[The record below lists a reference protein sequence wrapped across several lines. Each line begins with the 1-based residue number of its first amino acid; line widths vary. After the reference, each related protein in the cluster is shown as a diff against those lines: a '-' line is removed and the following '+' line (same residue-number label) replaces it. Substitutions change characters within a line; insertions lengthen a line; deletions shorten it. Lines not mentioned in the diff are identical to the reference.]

1 MAVDNKQIATDVL
14 ELVGG
19 AENVAVA
26 TNCMTRLRLTLKDNS
41 KADVEKIKKVKG
53 VLGCQFAGSQLQVI
67 IGQNVPKVL
76 AEFVAMSGVKQG
88 AAVDENLDA
97 PKEKFELKNL
107 PNIILDYLSGS
118 MTQLIPLLMAGG
130 LFRTIAA
137 VLGPTMLG
145 VLSDTDPTYTF
156 LYTTLYEATFTF
168 IPIYLGYAAAKKL
181 GASPVLGMLLGGA
194 LMAPSVVSVAT
205 QEGGGIISVYG
216 IQIAAA
222 NYQQSVLPIILS
234 VPVLYFVEK
243 FFKKVMPDVL
253 STVFTPFCTMI
264 VTIPIAFIVL
274 APIGNELG
282 NLIANALFGLADLG
296 GIGILIVM
304 AILGAFWQL
313 FVVCG
318 MHMPV
323 ILLAQVQI
331 IAAGYDPFVFVSTN
345 CAMAA
350 VWGCAF
356 GAFLK
361 MKNPDEKGLALGYVI
376 SAIAGG
382 VHRACALRYPHA
394 LPSHHARYVYRR
406 CHRRCVLRPHG
417 CYLLPGRRCLQ
428 LPGLHQLPAGWPD
441 EPPSGLS
448 SVWRSPLS
456 SPLPSSLPLA
466 SPKRS
471 SPRWRPKAKPF
482 GHMRPYLHD
491 RAPSGASPTG
501 PFLQGRLIGTGD
513 ARPQG
518 LAKRRRL
525 LCQGYRER
533 ICRFA
538 TPLSNERT
546 CR

>member
-274 APIGNELG
+274 APIGNEIG
-282 NLIANALFGLADLG
+282 SLIANALFGLADLG

-361 MKNPDEKGLALGYVI
+361 MKNPDEKGSCPGLRHLRHRRRR
-376 SAIAGG
+376 
-382 VHRACALRYPHA
+382 HRARTLRYPHA

-441 EPPSGLS
+441 EHRLGYRRYGNLLCHRRCRRLCHWLLQGGARRDGGL
-448 SVWRSPLS
+448 
-456 SPLPSSLPLA
+456 
-466 SPKRS
+466 
-471 SPRWRPKAKPF
+471 RPNHSDA
-482 GHMRPYLHD
+482 YDLTYT
-491 RAPSGASPTG
+491 TG
-501 PFLQGRLIGTGD
+501 PRQAQ
-513 ARPQG
+513 ARRGPSY
-518 LAKRRRL
+518 KVD
-525 LCQGYRER
+525 
-533 ICRFA
+533 
-538 TPLSNERT
+538 
-546 CR
+546 